1 MDVLRKVGATV
12 KFFGTDGAP
21 DLVVG
26 YRGKTYL
33 METKRPEKRGWA
45 SEFTDAQV
53 KFRSTWNGA
62 EIHTVY
68 TPEQAI
74 DIVLD

>member
-1 MDVLRKVGATV
+1 MLRKAGATC
-12 KFFGTDGAP
+12 KFWGTHGAP

-33 METKRPEKRGWA
+33 METKRREKKGWA
-45 SEFTDAQV
+45 REFTPAQV

-68 TPEQAI
+68 TPEQAL